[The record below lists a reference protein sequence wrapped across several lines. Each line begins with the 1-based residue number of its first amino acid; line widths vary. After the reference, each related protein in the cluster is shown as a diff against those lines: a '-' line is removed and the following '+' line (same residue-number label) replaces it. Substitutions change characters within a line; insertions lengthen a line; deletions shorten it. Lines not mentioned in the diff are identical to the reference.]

1 MEIHILFII
10 LISAGLAFGIY
21 GVVIQ
26 QGANLVKMDMRTA
39 AMGLVWGTIQLCA
52 SLAGYGT
59 GRWILNF
66 EMERERSI
74 FWVNL
79 LAGLIL
85 VCIGIRMLLK
95 ALQKKSF
102 LEHRMEQLDIRQDF
116 LLALR
121 MCVHGFFAGIA
132 CGLLLYSLPVLL
144 ISAFAITVISAVGGY
159 ISGQIWGAEPCS
171 RAFGIGGILLFLT
184 GIALQLV
191 QFG

>member
-21 GVVIQ
+21 GVVVQ
-26 QGANLVKMDMRTA
+26 QGANLVRMDMRTA

-79 LAGLIL
+79 LAGMIL

-102 LEHRMEQLDIRQDF
+102 LEHRM
-116 LLALR
+116 
-121 MCVHGFFAGIA
+121 A

-171 RAFGIGGILLFLT
+171 RAFGIGGTLLFLT

>member
-1 MEIHILFII
+1 MEIHLLFILF
-10 LISAGLAFGIY
+10 ISAGLALGIY

-26 QGANLVKMDMRTA
+26 QGANLVRMDVRTL
-39 AMGLVWGTIQLCA
+39 AMGLAWGAIQLCA
-52 SLAGYGT
+52 SLIGYGT

-66 EMERERSI
+66 EMGREHSS
-74 FWVNL
+74 FWANL

-85 VCIGIRMLLK
+85 AGIGVRMLMK
-95 ALQKKSF
+95 ALQKKTF

-121 MCVHGFFAGIA
+121 MCVHGLFAGIA
-132 CGLLLYSLPVLL
+132 CGLLQYSLPILL
-144 ISAFAITVISAVGGY
+144 ICAFVISVISALGGY

>member
-10 LISAGLAFGIY
+10 LISAGLASGIY

-26 QGANLVKMDMRTA
+26 QGANLVRMDVRTA
-39 AMGLVWGTIQLCA
+39 VMGLVWGSIQLCA
-52 SLAGYGT
+52 SLIGYGT
-59 GRWILNF
+59 GRWVLNF
-66 EMERERSI
+66 EMGREHSI

-85 VCIGIRMLLK
+85 VGIGVRMLMK
-95 ALQKKSF
+95 ALQKKTF

-121 MCVHGFFAGIA
+121 ICVHGLFAGIA
-132 CGLLLYSLPVLL
+132 CGLLQYSLPVLL
-144 ISAFAITVISAVGGY
+144 ICAFVISVISALGGY

-171 RAFGIGGILLFLT
+171 RAFGFGGVLLFLI
-184 GIALQLV
+184 GIALQVV
-191 QFG
+191 QFS

>member
-1 MEIHILFII
+1 MGIHIFFII
-10 LISAGLAFGIY
+10 LISAGLALGIY

-26 QGANLVKMDMRTA
+26 QGANLVRMDVRTA
-39 AMGLVWGTIQLCA
+39 AMGLIWGAIHLCA

-59 GRWILNF
+59 GRWILNI
-66 EMERERSI
+66 EMGRERSI

-85 VCIGIRMLLK
+85 ACIGIRMLIK
-95 ALQKKSF
+95 ALQKKTF

-132 CGLLLYSLPVLL
+132 CGLLQYSLPVLL
-144 ISAFAITVISAVGGY
+144 ICAFAISVISAVGGY
-159 ISGQIWGAEPCS
+159 ISGQIWGVEPCS
-171 RAFGIGGILLFLT
+171 RAFGIGGVLLFLT

>member
-1 MEIHILFII
+1 MEMHILFII

-26 QGANLVKMDMRTA
+26 QGANLVRMDVRTG
-39 AMGLVWGTIQLCA
+39 AMGLVWGAIQLCA
-52 SLAGYGT
+52 SLIGYGT
-59 GRWILNF
+59 GRWILKC
-66 EMERERSI
+66 EMGREHSA
-74 FWVNL
+74 FWANL

-85 VCIGIRMLLK
+85 AGIGVRML
-95 ALQKKSF
+95 KKKKKKKTF

-121 MCVHGFFAGIA
+121 MCVHGLFAGIA
-132 CGLLLYSLPVLL
+132 CGLLQYSLPILL
-144 ISAFAITVISAVGGY
+144 ICAFVISVISALGGY

-171 RAFGIGGILLFLT
+171 RAFGFGGVLLFLI
-184 GIALQLV
+184 GIALQVV

>member
-1 MEIHILFII
+1 
-10 LISAGLAFGIY
+10 
-21 GVVIQ
+21 
-26 QGANLVKMDMRTA
+26 
-39 AMGLVWGTIQLCA
+39 
-52 SLAGYGT
+52 
-59 GRWILNF
+59 
-66 EMERERSI
+66 
-74 FWVNL
+74 
-79 LAGLIL
+79 
-85 VCIGIRMLLK
+85 
-95 ALQKKSF
+95 
-102 LEHRMEQLDIRQDF
+102 MEQLDIRQDF